1 MKPHMQT
8 ELQTQAQRSGLRSVP
23 YQQVNKTCTP
33 VKCEEGFTDYFSS
46 PALVKEFQEV
56 SDTSSY
62 NLVYNE
68 YNEEEQFAALELE
81 SSWKGE

>member
-1 MKPHMQT
+1 MQT

-23 YQQVNKTCTP
+23 DQQVNKTCAS

-46 PALVKEFQEV
+46 PALLKEFQEV

-62 NLVYNE
+62 NLVCNE
-68 YNEEEQFAALELE
+68 YSEEEQFAAFELE
-81 SSWKGE
+81 SSWKEE